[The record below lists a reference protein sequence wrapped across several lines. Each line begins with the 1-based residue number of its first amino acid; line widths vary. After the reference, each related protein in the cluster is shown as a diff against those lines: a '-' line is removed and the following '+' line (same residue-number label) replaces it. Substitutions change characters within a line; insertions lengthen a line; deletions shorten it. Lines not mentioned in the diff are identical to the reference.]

1 MARVHPDHH
10 PPVALLTL
18 RLTWEVAEGSGREA
32 VAQERTPQQ
41 LSMTVND
48 RVTGA
53 KYVLE
58 TSWTLIYCQGGQ
70 RRTVEE
76 ASILLDAY
84 SVKSESEVAQSCPT
98 LSDPMDCSLPGS
110 SVHEFSRQEYW
121 SGVPLPSPVYY

>member
-32 VAQERTPQQ
+32 VAQEKTPQQ

-76 ASILLDAY
+76 ASILLHPSSGLSSP
-84 SVKSESEVAQSCPT
+84 SVGAGQGGQRARGPGRALLLNARTTLGLNRQGPQSH
-98 LSDPMDCSLPGS
+98 L
-110 SVHEFSRQEYW
+110 
-121 SGVPLPSPVYY
+121 

>member
-1 MARVHPDHH
+1 MTRTSWPSIARVHPDHR

-18 RLTWEVAEGSGREA
+18 RLIWEVAEGSGREA

-84 SVKSESEVAQSCPT
+84 SVKSETET
-98 LSDPMDCSLPGS
+98 FLSAL
-110 SVHEFSRQEYW
+110 FSAILFTAT
-121 SGVPLPSPVYY
+121 SPLPSALQIQDQC